1 MNRQFACAK
10 APGIRGDARENTTE
24 SKERSLQE
32 RSKPAKGR
40 EGSSSS
46 SSESQPPSVQ
56 TAVEHPDQ
64 FHNFY
69 GRPHWRRYASCVLTT
84 ALSILICLVPLL
96 SIRLYIECQQPTCQH
111 CIQETSNSID
121 DSEKPCD
128 NLYEYVCGKYASA
141 LNTWFPNAF
150 LRVQV
155 PIFLSFYKKIMLED
169 AEAVRERQGEDSV
182 SHKAV
187 LMTQRCLFEAYD
199 FGDLGSP
206 RSEGEFIEIL
216 EEEEEGDKK
225 AKSMKDDKDSDEA
238 DKGKK
243 DDKKGGK
250 DKGGGKGG
258 SKKGSK
264 SGSGGS
270 EGKDKDKEKGKGK
283 GKDKG
288 KDKCKKPSKDK
299 KNKDDKVKDEKGKD
313 GKRAAGKE
321 EALYFASLPI
331 AARSGGGRKLW
342 ELEKK
347 KESGGE
353 KPLADISHTD
363 LPAWLGPLS
372 PLEAVQKEGAKKAEK
387 SSDKSLLKS
396 TSLAEKNTTSK
407 TDTTDKSEHKPDDM
421 DQPKNKTSSK
431 VVKSGEPSSPMTVV
445 RTFTSRGPV
454 YADSSF
460 GEDAGDEGG
469 HSCIEIQMLG
479 HQYPVADQRWAA
491 QSQAQPWEQ
500 SYRDGASQRR
510 QLPVPHVT
518 TTSTHAQRME
528 GQVLMTAHNIRRE
541 SVERSRPN
549 VDLLQFEQWFLC
561 IECILIVTHVIFAGS
576 HENVLISNL

>member
-64 FHNFY
+64 FGAFY
-69 GRPHWRRYASCVLTT
+69 GRPRWRRYASCVLVTT

-96 SIRLYIECQQPTCQH
+96 SIRLYIECQQPTCQN
-111 CIQETSNSID
+111 CIEETSNSID

-169 AEAVRERQGEDSV
+169 AEAVREEQGEDRV

-199 FGDLGSP
+199 FGGLGSP
-206 RSEGEFIEIL
+206 RSEGEFIEML

-225 AKSMKDDKDSDEA
+225 AKGMKDDKGSDEA
-238 DKGKK
+238 DKGKE

-270 EGKDKDKEKGKGK
+270 EGKDKDKGK

-288 KDKCKKPSKDK
+288 KEKGKDKSKKHSKDK
-299 KNKDDKVKDEKGKD
+299 KNQDDKVKDEMDQD

-321 EALYFASLPI
+321 EALDFASPPI
-331 AARSGGGRKLW
+331 PARSGGGHKFR
-342 ELEKK
+342 ELGKK
-347 KESGGE
+347 RESGGE

-363 LPAWLGPLS
+363 LPAGPLS
-372 PLEAVQKEGAKKAEK
+372 PLEAVQKEGAKKGAKKAQK
-387 SSDKSLLKS
+387 SSDKSSLKS
-396 TSLAEKNTTSK
+396 DSSTERSTTSK
-407 TDTTDKSEHKPDDM
+407 TDTTDKFEDKQDAMNQS
-421 DQPKNKTSSK
+421 KNKTSSK
-431 VVKSGEPSSPMTVV
+431 VVKSGEPSSSRTVV
-445 RTFTSRGPV
+445 RTFLSRGPV

-460 GEDAGDEGG
+460 DEDAGDEGG

-479 HQYPVADQRWAA
+479 RQYPVADQRWAA
-491 QSQAQPWEQ
+491 QSQGRAQPWEQ
-500 SYRDGASQRR
+500 S
-510 QLPVPHVT
+510 
-518 TTSTHAQRME
+518 
-528 GQVLMTAHNIRRE
+528 
-541 SVERSRPN
+541 
-549 VDLLQFEQWFLC
+549 
-561 IECILIVTHVIFAGS
+561 
-576 HENVLISNL
+576 